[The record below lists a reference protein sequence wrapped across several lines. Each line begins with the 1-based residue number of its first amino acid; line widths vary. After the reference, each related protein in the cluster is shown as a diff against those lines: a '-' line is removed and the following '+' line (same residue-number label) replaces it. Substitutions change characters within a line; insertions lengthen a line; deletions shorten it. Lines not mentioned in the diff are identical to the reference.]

1 MLQAAE
7 PSSGSLAPLLYG
19 TCREFSWK
27 PHKILLSL
35 ALVRAAGPRSI
46 PEATAHS
53 AGTHTAAPTP
63 NPLPG
68 PSPQVADPRV
78 PATLRTP
85 GDGGTRLQRGL
96 CPQPCPAGAGTTQRL
111 CPLTPAGQVEAS
123 NRAHHITLPPAPTAP
138 PICKPMGTH
147 CPRLPHSRVWQLPQG
162 FAPSDAYP
170 SCRAPA
176 QHSDGSTIYISIN
189 MVYST
194 ATAACQLF

>member
-7 PSSGSLAPLLYG
+7 PSSDSLAPLLYG

-53 AGTHTAAPTP
+53 AGAHTAAPTP

-78 PATLRTP
+78 PATLCTP

-96 CPQPCPAGAGTTQRL
+96 CPQPCPAGPGTTQRL

-123 NRAHHITLPPAPTAP
+123 NRAHQSPSRLPPQHPSFANQWALTAHACPTAGFGS
-138 PICKPMGTH
+138 CH
-147 CPRLPHSRVWQLPQG
+147 RALPLLMLI
-162 FAPSDAYP
+162 
-170 SCRAPA
+170 PA
-176 QHSDGSTIYISIN
+176 AGLQHSTAMAPLIIS
-189 MVYST
+189 
-194 ATAACQLF
+194 A